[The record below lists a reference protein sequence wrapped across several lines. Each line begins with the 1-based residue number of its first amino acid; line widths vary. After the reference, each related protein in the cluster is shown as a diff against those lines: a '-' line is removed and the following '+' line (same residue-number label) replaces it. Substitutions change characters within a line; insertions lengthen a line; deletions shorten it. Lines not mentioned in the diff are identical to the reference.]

1 MDEIMK
7 EYDQYVNNQQSNKTF
22 KNKEDEENNK

>member
-7 EYDQYVNNQQSNKTF
+7 EYDQYVNNQQNNKTF
-22 KNKEDEENNK
+22 KNKENEENNK